1 VESTVQSLR
10 DLLRRVTENGQ
21 TVIFGVLIAALVC
34 ATVLGALHDISSD
47 AVVAIYSTLIG
58 GGIGHLSG
66 KALAKR
72 DAEIERLK
80 AAPLDAGKGR
90 KR

>member
-1 VESTVQSLR
+1 MQADFSALR
-10 DLLRRVTENGQ
+10 ELVSNGQ
-21 TVIFGVLIAALVC
+21 TVIFGVLIAALVG

-47 AVVAIYSTLIG
+47 AVVAIYSSIIG

-66 KALAKR
+66 RAAAKR

-80 AAPLDAGKGR
+80 ATSSIAKSGS